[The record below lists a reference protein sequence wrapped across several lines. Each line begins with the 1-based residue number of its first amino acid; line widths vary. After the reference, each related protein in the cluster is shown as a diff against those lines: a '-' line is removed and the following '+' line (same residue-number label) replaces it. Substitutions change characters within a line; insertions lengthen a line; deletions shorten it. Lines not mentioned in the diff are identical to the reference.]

1 MLSRK
6 RATLLLL
13 GSSLLGCGGSKTVPA
28 DPTVAASQRL
38 AGGNWRL
45 LSFQPSLAI
54 EEPLKGLLDAQMK
67 QLTISFTGGEFSAN
81 GPGVNTGGRYE
92 ITGAEGDSFN
102 GRIYD
107 RAGAG
112 YGVSAQFVGSEL
124 RFTSNDSPWA
134 GVGVLARAQ

>member
-6 RATLLLL
+6 RALLLL
-13 GSSLLGCGGSKTVPA
+13 GLSLLACGGGQSAPA
-28 DPTVAASQRL
+28 DPAVAASQRL
-38 AGGNWRL
+38 GGNWRL
-45 LSFQPSLAI
+45 VSFQPSLAI

-67 QLTISFTGGEFSAN
+67 QLTISFSGGEFSAS

-92 ITGAEGDSFN
+92 ITGAQGDSFN

-112 YGVSAQFVGSEL
+112 YGISGQFVGSEL
-124 RFTSNDSPWA
+124 RFTSTDSPWS
-134 GVGVLARAQ
+134 GFGVLVRAQ